1 MAKMK
6 KKDGGGGGSP
16 AWMSTFSDLMNL
28 LLCFFV
34 LLFAMSTPDQEK
46 FQQLSAALASS
57 FSMFSAGSSSIG
69 EGVLIGSGAS
79 QLNELAQYYNNMGMN
94 SEGEITTDEI
104 KDAREQVEE
113 LAQAESDM
121 IAENIEQKLA
131 AQGLSEEVEVESTS
145 SYVVLNLNS
154 GILFDSG
161 KADLKPEALTLISKV
176 ADIIRE
182 YDDNTIAI
190 EGHTDNVPI
199 SSSQFPDNVML
210 SMYRAHSVYSYLVK
224 NEGFNDT
231 SMISIGRGESVPVA
245 SNSTAEGRAQNRRVE
260 IKIYNS
266 YNGFD

>member
-1 MAKMK
+1 MAKMR

-34 LLFAMSTPDQEK
+34 LLFSMSSPDQEK
-46 FQQLSAALASS
+46 FQQLSAALAAS
-57 FSMFSAGSSSIG
+57 FSMFSAGSTSVG

-94 SEGEITTDEI
+94 NDGEVTTDEI
-104 KDAREQVEE
+104 KDAKEQVEE
-113 LAQAESDM
+113 LAQKESDQ

-131 AQGLSEEVEVESTS
+131 QEGLTEQVEVESTS

-161 KADLKPEALTLISKV
+161 KADLKQDAVTLISKV
-176 ADIIRE
+176 ADVIKE

-199 SSSQFPDNVML
+199 SNSKFPDNVML
-210 SMYRAHSVYSYLVK
+210 SMYRAHSVYTYLVK
-224 NEGFNDT
+224 NEGFNES
-231 SMISIGRGESVPVA
+231 SMISIGRGETVPVA
-245 SNSTAEGRAQNRRVE
+245 SNATAEGRAQNRRVE

>member
-1 MAKMK
+1 
-6 KKDGGGGGSP
+6 
-16 AWMSTFSDLMNL
+16 
-28 LLCFFV
+28 
-34 LLFAMSTPDQEK
+34 
-46 FQQLSAALASS
+46 
-57 FSMFSAGSSSIG
+57 
-69 EGVLIGSGAS
+69 
-79 QLNELAQYYNNMGMN
+79 
-94 SEGEITTDEI
+94 
-104 KDAREQVEE
+104 
-113 LAQAESDM
+113 M

-224 NEGFNDT
+224 NEGFNDA